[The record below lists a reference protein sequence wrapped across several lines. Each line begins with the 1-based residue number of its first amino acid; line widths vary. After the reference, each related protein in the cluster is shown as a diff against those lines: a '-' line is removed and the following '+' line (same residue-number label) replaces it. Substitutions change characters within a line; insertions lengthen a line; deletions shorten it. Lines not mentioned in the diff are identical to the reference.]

1 MQNHTENTIN
11 SVPSNQ
17 VDISDNE
24 DINYQINTTES
35 KNQNT
40 NNANPPYQKSSAS
53 SDNVDLKGQI
63 EKLTDEKKTLMES
76 LRNEMICNEEQRNY
90 IQLLKETIEGKL
102 YKSGLA
108 ELIQSSKEYKD
119 YNTDSL
125 ADFFVDFNR
134 YKSESE
140 KYKQDLILA
149 NNVINDNKVELKSI
163 KKDIEDLAAEN
174 ILLKQKIEK
183 EKENNIEHIKERE
196 RNEKTISSLEAS
208 ITSLRTQNQIL
219 KDQIQE
225 YQNVN
230 KNHEKQIE
238 STFNQLDNMS
248 NDLSKYHALENNYN
262 KLVSDYEQIK
272 YEMLTIQK
280 EKASLETELSQQKN
294 ENVRLTGYIRNL
306 QVENQNMNTSLNSLK
321 TKFDELKAEKNAIEK
336 INETFRFRKKEL
348 DESNDKINTL
358 QQQNHEL
365 LALRDNNE
373 QIVNEYIKSISTLK
387 LENER
392 LLYDYNKMKKEYETQ
407 KNSFTE
413 LENKNKDL
421 TIKIREISQEHN
433 EVLLAHHE
441 SEMEVNRNIAEKAAF
456 DNERRYWK
464 SKYEE
469 DMTKKDDELKDII
482 KHYKEL
488 QDKLNTL
495 TIDYDKL
502 QKNNKE
508 LAQKIN
514 DKCHNEQLLIN
525 ERDKYK
531 ATVLKMTQKIENS
544 KDEVQNEKSNTQSLL
559 SRNAELEKRIK
570 ELLERQ
576 KEEKE
581 KKMNLVSELSNLQ
594 NNQKTLASGLSST
607 ILGLVTSNSLQ
618 NPNNYSKSFSNF
630 INKRATSLINP
641 PEKELEEFIQ
651 IVSQEVQAL
660 NEELNRAKEEINTL
674 NQRYHNIE
682 EEKENHRK
690 LKEDINS
697 KYNNVSLEMTRLSQD
712 NDDLLIEIGNYK
724 EIIQQLKA
732 TLDNYN
738 KELVTKTTMLNN
750 ITYELNVL
758 EDKNLKT
765 SNDKKYLETILLRVC
780 KMFPNSNLYKIVQ
793 DILDSFVS
801 IEEKEQ
807 LNQHLLIELKR
818 AEDYLR
824 LTKENALE
832 ANYLNKQ
839 LTRQLQE
846 ANMQIRSARIGG
858 FQGLNSSGLE
868 SNSSY
873 NKTWDNTNNSMF

>member
-40 NNANPPYQKSSAS
+40 NNANLPYQKSSAS

-90 IQLLKETIEGKL
+90 IQLLRETIEGKL

-108 ELIQSSKEYKD
+108 ELIQSSKEYNK
-119 YNTDSL
+119 DSL

-183 EKENNIEHIKERE
+183 EKETNIEHIKERE
-196 RNEKTISSLEAS
+196 RNEKNINSLEAS

-238 STFNQLDNMS
+238 STFNQLDNLS
-248 NDLSKYHALENNYN
+248 NDLSKYHSLENNYN
-262 KLVSDYEQIK
+262 KLVSDFEQIK
-272 YEMLTIQK
+272 YEMLTLQK

-294 ENVRLTGYIRNL
+294 ENVRLTGFIRNL

-336 INETFRFRKKEL
+336 MNETFRFRKKEL

-373 QIVNEYIKSISTLK
+373 QIVNEYIKNISKLK
-387 LENER
+387 LENEKI
-392 LLYDYNKMKKEYETQ
+392 LYDYNKMKNEYETQ

-441 SEMEVNRNIAEKAAF
+441 SEMEVNRNIAEKATF

-469 DMTKKDDELKDII
+469 DMSKKENELKDLII
-482 KHYKEL
+482 HFKDL
-488 QDKLNTL
+488 QDKFNTL
-495 TIDYDKL
+495 NNDYEKL
-502 QKNNKE
+502 QKNNKD
-508 LAQKIN
+508 LSQKLN

-531 ATVLKMTQKIENS
+531 GTVLKMTQKIESS

-594 NNQKTLASGLSST
+594 NNQKALASGLSST
-607 ILGLVTSNSLQ
+607 ILGLVTSSSIQ

-630 INKRATSLINP
+630 INKRSTSLINP

-651 IVSQEVQAL
+651 IVSQEVQLL

-697 KYNNVSLEMTRLSQD
+697 KYNDVSLEMTRLSQD
-712 NDDLLIEIGNYK
+712 NNDLLIEIGNYK

-732 TLDNYN
+732 SLDNYN

-750 ITYELNVL
+750 MAYELNVL

-839 LTRQLQE
+839 LTRQLEE
-846 ANMQIRSARIGG
+846 ANMQIRSARVGG